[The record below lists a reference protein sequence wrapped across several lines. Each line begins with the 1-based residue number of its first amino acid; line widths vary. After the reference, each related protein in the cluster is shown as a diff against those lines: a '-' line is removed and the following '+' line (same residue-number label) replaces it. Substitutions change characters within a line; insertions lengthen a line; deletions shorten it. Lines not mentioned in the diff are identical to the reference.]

1 MSETMMMNGSVGVAP
16 KLEPP
21 LPTVFLAEER
31 YFICHIKHASFSRK
45 DGHRIIF
52 TNGFLAT
59 KNKHDIEYL
68 DQQLE
73 EGNEFLALATSEQVK
88 LNKQQTDPREFYK
101 EALRPELEAELRS
114 KLEVE
119 IRAELAGGPKVIEAQ
134 VPTLSMSSTSTVA
147 QTGASIIKK

>member
-1 MSETMMMNGSVGVAP
+1 MSGTMMMNGSVGVAP
-16 KLEPP
+16 KMEPP

-52 TNGFLAT
+52 TNGFLST

-68 DQQLE
+68 DAQLE
-73 EGNEFLALATSEQVK
+73 EGNEFLALATTEQITF
-88 LNKQQTDPREFYK
+88 NKQQTDPREFYK
-101 EALRPELEAELRS
+101 EALRPELEAEFRS
-114 KLEVE
+114 KLEAE
-119 IRAELAGGPKVIEAQ
+119 IRAELSAGPKTDEV
-134 VPTLSMSSTSTVA
+134 VTSVLNMSSTSTVP